1 MALASPARARTEV
14 MAMLDITGI
23 CCSGL
28 DAVDYF
34 ESLADGIADADKDE
48 YEAALNRLRYLVA
61 KDLPTPVRDHKQGN
75 HNTYHV
81 CGRCGSL
88 ILTPTQ
94 KFCADCGARL
104 AKANT

>member
-1 MALASPARARTEV
+1 
-14 MAMLDITGI
+14 MLDLTNGGKT
-23 CCSGL
+23 CSGL
-28 DAVDYF
+28 DAVDF
-34 ESLADGIADADKDE
+34 MESLADIIPEESKTDE
-48 YEAALNRLRYLVA
+48 FCEQYEDALNRLRYLVA